1 MCNSECANRDYNHL
15 FWSKLLSCRIGAAR
29 SNFRFNHFFSKKR
42 VKTFICRCVFDLV
55 VCGLFKSCFVVYRWP
70 RIRRSQ
76 LVEIGKTKKLWR
88 LGFKIVEVKISDK
101 KWWIGVY
108 IIIMS
113 KMHGIVFYQGALFYL
128 RIICND
134 IVLQYIKKT
143 WIKWI
148 LNRSIKSAGL
158 MHKLQI
164 MATTLH
170 TPRKPPLC
178 KGLGFCIFII
188 KIIYLAPSSKW
199 HQGRS
204 VKCRK

>member
-29 SNFRFNHFFSKKR
+29 SNFRFNHFFFEKR

-134 IVLQYIKKT
+134 IVLQYIKK
-143 WIKWI
+143 K
-148 LNRSIKSAGL
+148 RG
-158 MHKLQI
+158 
-164 MATTLH
+164 
-170 TPRKPPLC
+170 
-178 KGLGFCIFII
+178 
-188 KIIYLAPSSKW
+188 SSGSW
-199 HQGRS
+199 TG
-204 VKCRK
+204 V